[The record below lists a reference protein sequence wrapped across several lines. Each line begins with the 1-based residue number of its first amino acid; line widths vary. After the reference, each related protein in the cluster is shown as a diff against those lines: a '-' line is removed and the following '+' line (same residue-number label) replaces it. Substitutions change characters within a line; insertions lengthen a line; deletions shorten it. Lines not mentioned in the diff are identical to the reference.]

1 MADKELRKDFEI
13 GLTGAGVFYD
23 DRDHLNGARQSHT
36 LRTAFDLLELDG
48 IFCSENTPLAYFKK
62 VKRIDPEQIA
72 DIHRKFWNHGG
83 APILVVLSEN
93 EVHVYSAFVR
103 PEATISPDKRIA
115 ALVEVL
121 DRTSGALRE
130 FLPAVESGEY
140 FRRNKPLFDPE
151 NRVDRQLL
159 NNLDAAR
166 NKLAVV
172 GSELEAKI
180 LDALLCRLVFACYL
194 FDRKIVGA
202 DYLRSIGPK
211 RSSHLRD
218 ILAISS
224 RKEAKEKLYLLF
236 RKLGRDFNGDLFSGD
251 LEAESKLIRPAHI
264 EPLDD
269 FFHGTDV
276 QTGQRAFWP
285 YDFSA
290 IPVEVIS
297 SIYERFLHS
306 AKHEGAYYTPRFL
319 SELVLDMAFEGQKDL
334 LEKRYLDPSCG
345 SGVFLVSI
353 FSRLAEEWKRSNPG
367 SRNDKRARELR
378 KILCSSVSGIDI
390 NPTACRITAFGLYLA
405 YLDQLS
411 PRDIR
416 QLKDRGHRLPRLVRY
431 SDGVTKGK
439 VEGSIYCGDFF
450 QGSSQYPI
458 NADLVVGNPPWG
470 SFANDGTPAAE
481 WCKVNDCPIPDK
493 QIATAFVWKAAK
505 HLNRGG
511 RACLVLPHGTLFNHG
526 DTAVS
531 FQKTFLSRHSIDRV
545 LNLTDYQF
553 FLFAEARHPAL
564 VISYRSAKP
573 NVTTHD
579 IDYWA
584 PKADWLVTRADH
596 ISILPEDR
604 SKLTL
609 TDVLSDLSGQDA
621 PQIWKKWYWATG
633 RDRRLLDRLS
643 LYPRL
648 RDHVGQSRDAGPGKP
663 WLIAEGWQPV
673 GENDDKDR
681 ARRIQLPS
689 SRFIEAK
696 SQALDLVLLPQD
708 CRELGKTELEVRNR
722 SNKNTSVYHAPH
734 VLVSQGFTRI
744 AYVDFD
750 VSFQHSLRGICGP
763 AEDRKLLMFL
773 AAYLRSPL
781 ARYFLFHTS
790 SNWGVSRQ
798 KIHVEELLRLPMPL
812 PHAMP
817 DPKLAENL
825 IAKVADIMTGV
836 ASRAGDFLG
845 DRKGLIAEASNS
857 INSLLYEYFDVLPN
871 EKTLV
876 EETLSVLAPSIR
888 PTRNRKIIPT
898 IEPST
903 EVQRD
908 HYLARLCS
916 TLNEWSSRSP
926 YEVGGQVVASLKL
939 GFAIAV
945 LQKIQ
950 KRNPVEERAEDFQ
963 ELLASLKRVSESVSQ
978 KTGTFE
984 LIRGAKLF
992 DQDRIYILKPIAR
1005 RLWTETAA
1013 LNDADE
1019 IAGTILMN
1027 SGVATV

>member
-13 GLTGAGVFYD
+13 GLSESGVFFD
-23 DRDHLNGARQSHT
+23 DRDQLNGARQTHT
-36 LRTAFDLLELDG
+36 LRAAFDLLNLDG
-48 IFCSENTPLAYFKK
+48 IFCSENAPLAYFKR
-62 VKRIDPEQIA
+62 VKRIDPEQIS
-72 DIHRKFWNHGG
+72 DLHRKFWNHGG
-83 APILVVLSEN
+83 APILVVLSEQ

-103 PEATISPDKRIA
+103 PEATVFPDKGIS

-121 DRTSGALRE
+121 EKTSSALRE

-140 FRRNKPLFDPE
+140 FRRNKTLFDPE

-159 NNLDAAR
+159 NNLNAAR
-166 NKLAVV
+166 NKLAIV
-172 GSELEAKI
+172 GSELEPKI

-202 DYLRSIGPK
+202 EYLRSIGPK
-211 RSSHLRD
+211 GSSHLRD

-251 LEAESKLIRPAHI
+251 LEAESKLIRSAHVG
-264 EPLDD
+264 PLDD

-306 AKHEGAYYTPRFL
+306 AKQEGAYYTPRFL
-319 SELVLDMAFEGQKDL
+319 SELVLDTAFDGQKDV

-353 FSRLAEEWKRSNPG
+353 FSRLAEEWKRVNPG
-367 SRNDKRARELR
+367 ARNDKRARELR
-378 KILCSSVSGIDI
+378 KILCTSVSGIDI

-450 QGSSQYPI
+450 QRSAKYPTQV
-458 NADLVVGNPPWG
+458 DLVVGNPPWG
-470 SFANDGTPAAE
+470 SFANDGTPAAD
-481 WCKVNDCPIPDK
+481 WCEENDCPIPDK
-493 QIATAFVWKAAK
+493 QIASAFVWKAAK

-511 RACLVLPHGTLFNHG
+511 GACLVLPHGTLFNHG
-526 DTAVS
+526 ETAVS
-531 FQKTFLSRHSIDRV
+531 FQKAFLSRHSVDLV

-573 NVTTHD
+573 EVATHD
-579 IDYWA
+579 VSYWA

-604 SKLTL
+604 STLKLI
-609 TDVLSDLSGQDA
+609 DVINDLSGEDA
-621 PQIWKKWYWATG
+621 PQIWKKWYWASG

-648 RDHVGQSRDAGPGKP
+648 RDHVRQTRETNSGKP
-663 WLIAEGWQPV
+663 WLIAEGWQPL
-673 GENDDKDR
+673 GENDDQSK
-681 ARRIQLPS
+681 AKTLELPS
-689 SRFIEAK
+689 KKFVEAT
-696 SQALDLVLLPQD
+696 SSSIDLFLLSED
-708 CRELGKTELEVRNR
+708 CVELESKKFKVRR
-722 SNKNTSVYHAPH
+722 TSNPLVFLRPH

-744 AYVDFD
+744 AFSDFD
-750 VSFQHSLRGICGP
+750 VSFRHAIRGICGP
-763 AEDRKLLMFL
+763 EEDRNLLMFL
-773 AAYLRSPL
+773 AAYLRSPI

-798 KIHVEELLRLPMPL
+798 KVHVEELLRLPLPL
-812 PHAMP
+812 PDAMP
-817 DPKLAENL
+817 DPSLAENL
-825 IAKVADIMTGV
+825 VAKVAEIMMGV
-836 ASRAGDFLG
+836 AGRAGDFLG
-845 DRKGLIAEASNS
+845 DRKGLIVEASNS
-857 INSLLYEYFDVLPN
+857 IDNLLYEYFDVLPN
-871 EKTLV
+871 EKTLM
-876 EETLSVLAPSIR
+876 EESLSVLAPSAR
-888 PTRNRKIIPT
+888 PTRNRKIVPT

-903 EVQRD
+903 DAQRSI
-908 HYLARLCS
+908 YITRLCA
-916 TLNEWSSRSP
+916 TLNDWSSKSP
-926 YEVGGQVVASLKL
+926 DEVGGMVAASEKL

-945 LQKIQ
+945 LQKIPKGDPTQ
-950 KRNPVEERAEDFQ
+950 EVDENFQ
-963 ELLASLKRVSESVSQ
+963 DLLASIKRVSESVRR

-992 DQDRIYILKPIAR
+992 DQDRLYILKPLSR

-1027 SGVATV
+1027 SGVATA

>member
-13 GLTGAGVFYD
+13 GLSESGVFFD
-23 DRDHLNGARQSHT
+23 DRDQLNGARQTHT
-36 LRTAFDLLELDG
+36 LRAAFDLLNLDG
-48 IFCSENTPLAYFKK
+48 IFCSENAPLAYFKR
-62 VKRIDPEQIA
+62 VKRIDPEQIS
-72 DIHRKFWNHGG
+72 DLHRKFWNHGG
-83 APILVVLSEN
+83 APILVVLSEQ

-103 PEATISPDKRIA
+103 PEATVFPDKGIS

-121 DRTSGALRE
+121 EKTSSALRE

-140 FRRNKPLFDPE
+140 FRRNKTLFDPE

-159 NNLDAAR
+159 NNLNAAR
-166 NKLAVV
+166 NKLAIV
-172 GSELEAKI
+172 GSELEPKI

-202 DYLRSIGPK
+202 EYLRSIGPK
-211 RSSHLRD
+211 GSSHLRD

-251 LEAESKLIRPAHI
+251 LEAESKLIRSAHVG
-264 EPLDD
+264 PLDD

-306 AKHEGAYYTPRFL
+306 AKQEGAYYTPRFL
-319 SELVLDMAFEGQKDL
+319 SELVLDTAFDGQKDV

-353 FSRLAEEWKRSNPG
+353 FSRLAEEWKRVNPG
-367 SRNDKRARELR
+367 ARNDKRARELR
-378 KILCSSVSGIDI
+378 KILCTSVSGIDI

-450 QGSSQYPI
+450 QRSAKYPTQV
-458 NADLVVGNPPWG
+458 DLVVGNPPWG
-470 SFANDGTPAAE
+470 SFANDGTPAAD
-481 WCKVNDCPIPDK
+481 WCEENDCPIPDK
-493 QIATAFVWKAAK
+493 QIASAFVWKAAK

-511 RACLVLPHGTLFNHG
+511 GACLVLPHGTLFNHG
-526 DTAVS
+526 ETAVS
-531 FQKTFLSRHSIDRV
+531 FQKAFLSRHSVDLV

-573 NVTTHD
+573 EVATHD
-579 IDYWA
+579 VSYWA

-604 SKLTL
+604 STLKLI
-609 TDVLSDLSGQDA
+609 DVINDLSGEDA
-621 PQIWKKWYWATG
+621 PQIWKKWYWASG

-648 RDHVGQSRDAGPGKP
+648 RDHVRQTRETNSGKP
-663 WLIAEGWQPV
+663 WLIAEGWQPL
-673 GENDDKDR
+673 GENDDQSK
-681 ARRIQLPS
+681 AKTLELPS
-689 SRFIEAK
+689 KKFVEAT
-696 SQALDLVLLPQD
+696 SSSIDLFLLSED
-708 CRELGKTELEVRNR
+708 CVELESKKFKVRR
-722 SNKNTSVYHAPH
+722 TSNPLVFLRPH

-744 AYVDFD
+744 AFSDFD
-750 VSFQHSLRGICGP
+750 VSFRHAIRGICGP
-763 AEDRKLLMFL
+763 EEDRNLLMFL
-773 AAYLRSPL
+773 AAYLRSPI

-798 KIHVEELLRLPMPL
+798 KVHVEELLRLPLPL
-812 PHAMP
+812 PDAMP
-817 DPKLAENL
+817 DPSLAENL
-825 IAKVADIMTGV
+825 VAKVAEIMMGV
-836 ASRAGDFLG
+836 AGRAGDFLG
-845 DRKGLIAEASNS
+845 DRKGLIVEASNS
-857 INSLLYEYFDVLPN
+857 IDNLLYEYFDVLPN
-871 EKTLV
+871 EKTLM
-876 EETLSVLAPSIR
+876 EESLSVLAPSAR
-888 PTRNRKIIPT
+888 PTRNRKIVPT

-903 EVQRD
+903 DAQRSI
-908 HYLARLCS
+908 YITRLCA
-916 TLNEWSSRSP
+916 TLNDWSSKSP
-926 YEVGGQVVASLKL
+926 DEVGGTVAASEKL

-945 LQKIQ
+945 LQKIPKGDPTQ
-950 KRNPVEERAEDFQ
+950 EVDENFQ
-963 ELLASLKRVSESVSQ
+963 DLLASIKRVSESVRR

-992 DQDRIYILKPIAR
+992 DQDRLYILKPLSR

-1027 SGVATV
+1027 SGVATA